1 MLTMR
6 RLLLGATGLAGV
18 ALGSSAAG
26 AAEVRPGGALDL
38 TLSGEARFIISY
50 GDTDDALLDDT
61 VTSGLDFFN
70 DTSVGVLLAG
80 THDTTDIEYGAY
92 IEFQADTSVTENTD
106 ETWLYMRG
114 GWGEVHLGD
123 DGGVSSFGAGIVAE
137 DEGAALS
144 AANVAAGTGG
154 LDADVTSDT
163 GAPTYEPLG
172 TDDATK
178 ISYVTPKFGG
188 LNFGVSYTPNLT
200 EIYDGVGN
208 GDTLADTDVAAG
220 DVIEGIAHYSGEV
233 GELEVLASLSGL
245 YGNIKDEE
253 AAGGDDYWAAQA
265 GVVLYLFDVGLAGSY
280 LKEKVGSLEVDAITA
295 GIGISLGGD
304 DEDVGGVSLSLS
316 YGQIISS
323 DDLTVNESELGE
335 PYTLVASADYGI
347 APGLVLQ
354 GDIAYFDND
363 VKGDP
368 ANADDDNG
376 WFAVTALALEF

>member
-1 MLTMR
+1 M
-6 RLLLGATGLAGV
+6 
-18 ALGSSAAG
+18 
-26 AAEVRPGGALDL
+26 
-38 TLSGEARFIISY
+38 
-50 GDTDDALLDDT
+50 
-61 VTSGLDFFN
+61 
-70 DTSVGVLLAG
+70 
-80 THDTTDIEYGAY
+80 
-92 IEFQADTSVTENTD
+92 
-106 ETWLYMRG
+106 
-114 GWGEVHLGD
+114 
-123 DGGVSSFGAGIVAE
+123 
-137 DEGAALS
+137 
-144 AANVAAGTGG
+144 
-154 LDADVTSDT
+154 
-163 GAPTYEPLG
+163 
-172 TDDATK
+172 
-178 ISYVTPKFGG
+178 TPKFGG

-245 YGNIKDEE
+245 YGDIKDEE

-280 LKEKVGSLEVDAITA
+280 LKEEVGSLEVDAITA

-304 DEDVGGVSLSLS
+304 DEDVGGVSLSLN

-363 VKGDP
+363 VKGDA